1 MKIVQERIYFWIC
14 IRIDIIIHSLKE
26 KRILREMLKNG
37 SESKLIN
44 LNFKDNVHCVN
55 LIESFGT

>member
-1 MKIVQERIYFWIC
+1 
-14 IRIDIIIHSLKE
+14 
-26 KRILREMLKNG
+26 MLKNG